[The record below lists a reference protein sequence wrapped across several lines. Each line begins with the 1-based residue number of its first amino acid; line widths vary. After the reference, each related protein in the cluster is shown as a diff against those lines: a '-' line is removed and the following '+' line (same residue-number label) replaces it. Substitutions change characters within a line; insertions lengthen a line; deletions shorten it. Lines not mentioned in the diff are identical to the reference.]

1 MGFAGLRSGSEL
13 AAVPQALS
21 PVRASA
27 VPVEV
32 FMAGPIWWSY
42 HPSESSYMI
51 ITAVL
56 LQVSSVSEEIDRV
69 HEKVCSSSASEYPA

>member
-1 MGFAGLRSGSEL
+1 
-13 AAVPQALS
+13 
-21 PVRASA
+21 
-27 VPVEV
+27 
-32 FMAGPIWWSY
+32 
-42 HPSESSYMI
+42 MI